1 MSNVTITQLPVVTS
15 VSSSD
20 VIPVVA
26 SGVTSQISS
35 ANFGNSLTVAT
46 ASYAFTSIAS
56 TVANS
61 ATNATYALTA
71 SNVTP
76 LSQSVIVSG
85 SVNIVSTGQTAF
97 SSIGNQNGYI
107 EFSMR
112 NASTGVSAS
121 GDIAVYG
128 DQGTVLNNY
137 IDMGIN
143 NSGMS
148 PTYYYGGANFGGAY
162 DAYLYNAGGNL
173 RIGNANAATTSQSLF
188 LFSNPTATPDLTIT
202 SSRLAVGSNFT
213 NPQYTLDVSGSGNI
227 NNGLTVTGSLLHSG
241 SNIFTG
247 SLFVTGAVVLNGSNL
262 SNVIT
267 FPYTG
272 SAVISGSLTVIGNIV
287 GSNSSSYIGNL
298 AGANATATSYSVF
311 LGEQAGLGSVY
322 SANSVLAGAFAG
334 FNAFSSSYLTAVGYS
349 AGISASFAANATI
362 FGPYAGY
369 GASQAVGSAF
379 HGIYA
384 GAGAVSSSY
393 STFIGPYAG
402 YQMSGSSY
410 SIAVGYNTG
419 FASKLGSGNIIIGTN
434 VTLASGSASSINI
447 GGLIFASGAYFST
460 SSVSSGSA
468 NGNVGINQPNPTYNL
483 DVVGSGNYSNGLNV
497 TGSHNIS
504 GSISATNTIV
514 LPKVSSSYNFI
525 NDAAAA
531 AGGIPLGGLYR
542 SGSLILIRLA

>member
-26 SGVTSQISS
+26 RGVTSQISS

-46 ASYAFTSIAS
+46 ASYAYTSTAAYTSIN
-56 TVANS
+56 AN
-61 ATNATYALTA
+61 YALTA
-71 SNVTP
+71 SSVYP
-76 LSQSVIVSG
+76 LSGAVIISG
-85 SVNIVSTGQTAF
+85 AINLTSTGQTAF
-97 SSIGNQNGYI
+97 QAVGNQNGYI
-107 EFSMR
+107 EFSMQ
-112 NASTGVSAS
+112 NTSTGVSAS

-162 DAYLYNAGGNL
+162 DAYLYNTGGNL

-227 NNGLTVTGSLLHSG
+227 NNGL
-241 SNIFTG
+241 
-247 SLFVTGAVVLNGSNL
+247 
-262 SNVIT
+262 
-267 FPYTG
+267 
-272 SAVISGSLTVIGNIV
+272 
-287 GSNSSSYIGNL
+287 
-298 AGANATATSYSVF
+298 
-311 LGEQAGLGSVY
+311 
-322 SANSVLAGAFAG
+322 
-334 FNAFSSSYLTAVGYS
+334 
-349 AGISASFAANATI
+349 
-362 FGPYAGY
+362 
-369 GASQAVGSAF
+369 
-379 HGIYA
+379 
-384 GAGAVSSSY
+384 
-393 STFIGPYAG
+393 
-402 YQMSGSSY
+402 
-410 SIAVGYNTG
+410 
-419 FASKLGSGNIIIGTN
+419 
-434 VTLASGSASSINI
+434 
-447 GGLIFASGAYFST
+447 
-460 SSVSSGSA
+460 
-468 NGNVGINQPNPTYNL
+468 
-483 DVVGSGNYSNGLNV
+483 NV

-504 GSISATNTIV
+504 GSISTTNTIV

-542 SGSLILIRLA
+542 SGSFVLIRLV

>member
-15 VSSSD
+15 ISSSD

-26 SGVTSQISS
+26 SNVTSQISS

-46 ASYAFTSIAS
+46 ASYAFNSISAIAAYS
-56 TVANS
+56 SINANF
-61 ATNATYALTA
+61 ALTA
-71 SNVTP
+71 SSIYP
-76 LSQSVIVSG
+76 LSGAVVISG
-85 SVNIVSTGQTAF
+85 AINLTSTGQTAL
-97 SSIGNQNGYI
+97 SAVGNQNGYI

-112 NASTGVSAS
+112 NTSTGASAS
-121 GDIAVYG
+121 GDIVVYADNG
-128 DQGTVLNNY
+128 NTGSNHIDIGT
-137 IDMGIN
+137 N
-143 NSGMS
+143 NSGIAPGYS
-148 PTYYYGGANFGGAY
+148 FGTAN
-162 DAYLYNAGGNL
+162 DSYLYNTGGNL
-173 RIGNANAATTSQSLF
+173 WIGNSTSYYQSAVTSQSLY
-188 LFSNPTATPDLTIT
+188 LFTNANSLPDVTIT
-202 SSRLAVGSNFT
+202 GSKLAVGYNFIS
-213 NPQYTLDVSGSGNI
+213 PQYTLDVSGSGNI
-227 NNGLTVTGSLLHSG
+227 NNGLTITGSLLHSG

-247 SLFVTGAVVLNGSNL
+247 SLLVTGAVILNGSNL

-272 SAVISGSLTVIGNIV
+272 SAIISGSLTVIGNIV

-298 AGANATATSYSVF
+298 AGTNATATSYSIF
-311 LGEQAGLGSVY
+311 LGEQAGLGSAY
-322 SANSVLAGAFAG
+322 SANAVNVGAFAG

-349 AGISASFAANATI
+349 AGISASNAANATI

-369 GASQAVGSAF
+369 GASQAIGSAF

-384 GAGAVSSSY
+384 GASAVSSSY

-402 YQMSGSSY
+402 YQLSASSY
-410 SIAVGYNTG
+410 TVAIGYNAG
-419 FASKLGSGNIIIGTN
+419 FASKLGNGNIIVGTN
-434 VTLASGSASSINI
+434 VTLASGSINSMNI
-447 GGLIFASGAYFST
+447 GGLIFASGTYYST

-468 NGNVGINQPNPTYNL
+468 NGFVGINQPTPTYNL

-504 GSISATNTIV
+504 GSILATNTIV
-514 LPKVSSSYNFI
+514 LSKVSSSYNFL

-542 SGSLILIRLA
+542 SGSLILIRLV